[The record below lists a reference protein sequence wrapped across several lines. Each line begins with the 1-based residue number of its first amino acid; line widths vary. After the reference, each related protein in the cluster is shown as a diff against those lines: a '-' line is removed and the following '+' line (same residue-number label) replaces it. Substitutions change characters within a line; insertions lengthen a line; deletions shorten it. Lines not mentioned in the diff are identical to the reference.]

1 MLSVLGLS
9 RRTSRNCKVSSAL
22 STSTNSSSWTLPS
35 WHYPWCLWLVNGLG
49 SGWMVNKLALS
60 PLSLQFRQVVF
71 LLCQTTPFLTVLRL
85 MPLTLRLEL
94 CSHRILMVFAAP
106 SLSSLSHSQI
116 WSGTTP
122 CMTRSFLQLSLPS
135 NSGLGTFWMWFP
147 PLMLM
152 TGYGFKDKTN
162 TKPQPNKYKGV
173 PESSL
178 LAFMWLGDT

>member
-1 MLSVLGLS
+1 
-9 RRTSRNCKVSSAL
+9 
-22 STSTNSSSWTLPS
+22 
-35 WHYPWCLWLVNGLG
+35 
-49 SGWMVNKLALS
+49 MVNKLALS

-71 LLCQTTPFLTVLRL
+71 FLCQTTPFLTVWRL

-94 CSHRILMVFAAP
+94 CSHRILMVYATP

-173 PESSL
+173 PESSHL
-178 LAFMWLGDT
+178 TSRGRAKTRYGAETENVVRSRLRSVRSVRRGYEMFARLRKGFDGTERSSETKTGL